1 MAARETQIFYTLISK
16 GLPSVKLIQNKRVLS
31 MAYSSS
37 SKGLPRL
44 KLIQN
49 KRVLSMAY
57 SNSGL
62 ADYNNSKMLD
72 KVLNSETMF
81 DLDEYSK

>member
-37 SKGLPRL
+37 SKGLPRQ
-44 KLIQN
+44 LIQN